1 MPIKSSY
8 GKDPIISNLIPLS
21 KEFNVPIAPVG
32 TAFRLF
38 QERYPNISL
47 FTSDNK
53 HPSPVGT
60 YLAACIFY
68 RMITKKNSKGLPRRF
83 TTEDKNGIRPS
94 DPGNNPDVVRRGQF
108 YFDLWKRPNLP
119 IHR

>member
-68 RMITKKNSKGLPRRF
+68 RMITKKTLKGFL
-83 TTEDKNGIRPS
+83 K
-94 DPGNNPDVVRRGQF
+94 
-108 YFDLWKRPNLP
+108 DLQLKIKMVKKYISTSLKK
-119 IHR
+119 